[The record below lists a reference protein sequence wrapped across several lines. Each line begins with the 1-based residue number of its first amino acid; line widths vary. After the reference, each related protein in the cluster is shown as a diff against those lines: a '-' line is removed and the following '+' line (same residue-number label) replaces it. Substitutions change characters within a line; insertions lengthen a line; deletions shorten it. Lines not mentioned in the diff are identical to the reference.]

1 MTYQTIMAIGKL
13 LKEDVENKQKQY
25 KIAKEHAIKAEEK
38 ANENELL
45 YSQDEDW
52 QYWEESRKKHREQL
66 RNAENVLEDFL
77 QHDWH

>member
-1 MTYQTIMAIGKL
+1 MTYQTIITIGKL
-13 LKEDVENKQKQY
+13 LKEDVEDKQKQY
-25 KIAKEHAIKAEEK
+25 KIAKEHAIRAEKEADK
-38 ANENELL
+38 ENLL
-45 YSQDEDW
+45 YSQSEDW